1 MEMSKKENNEQIPKF
16 AQVSTDVAFQESKKK
31 KKKILKSS
39 ENKSEYN
46 YGYFEAKKLMLTPAE
61 IPKFTGA

>member
-31 KKKILKSS
+31 KKKA
-39 ENKSEYN
+39 
-46 YGYFEAKKLMLTPAE
+46 FEIFRE
-61 IPKFTGA
+61 QVRI